1 MVKTGSGWR
10 GRQGRLRDLNKNYFV
25 SCRIGVGLTVTNI
38 GHYCD
43 SSISAQAVFRYA
55 QNRPDMEKRIY
66 YIDDFLAEHLV
77 YEIPEH
83 SFEHFF
89 KNELDYMKI
98 SPTAQET
105 IGALVACNMDISMAA
120 EALFIHR
127 NTMVFRLNQLKKQLN
142 LNPFHKD
149 NDRFK
154 LILLYHY
161 FTKKYNGN
169 HSSGE
174 MP

>member
-1 MVKTGSGWR
+1 M
-10 GRQGRLRDLNKNYFV
+10 D
-25 SCRIGVGLTVTNI
+25 
-38 GHYCD
+38 
-43 SSISAQAVFRYA
+43 
-55 QNRPDMEKRIY
+55 
-66 YIDDFLAEHLV
+66 
-77 YEIPEH
+77 
-83 SFEHFF
+83 
-89 KNELDYMKI
+89 
-98 SPTAQET
+98 
-105 IGALVACNMDISMAA
+105 IGAAPIHIKIIVRKIVGTCNMDISMAA

-169 HSSGE
+169 KKV
-174 MP
+174 MILK

>member
-1 MVKTGSGWR
+1 MIGTFY
-10 GRQGRLRDLNKNYFV
+10 YFQP
-25 SCRIGVGLTVTNI
+25 GLLPVQVQIWSN
-38 GHYCD
+38 
-43 SSISAQAVFRYA
+43 
-55 QNRPDMEKRIY
+55 
-66 YIDDFLAEHLV
+66 
-77 YEIPEH
+77 
-83 SFEHFF
+83 
-89 KNELDYMKI
+89 
-98 SPTAQET
+98 
-105 IGALVACNMDISMAA
+105 
-120 EALFIHR
+120 
-127 NTMVFRLNQLKKQLN
+127 RLNQLKKQLN